1 MKKIYVFGAA
11 ALALCAISCN
21 KENNGPDTPNGKPEI
36 TVAKDALVAS
46 FRKRDSRYC
55 SAYTC

>member
-21 KENNGPDTPNGKPEI
+21 KENNGPDTPNGKP
-36 TVAKDALVAS
+36 
-46 FRKRDSRYC
+46 
-55 SAYTC
+55 